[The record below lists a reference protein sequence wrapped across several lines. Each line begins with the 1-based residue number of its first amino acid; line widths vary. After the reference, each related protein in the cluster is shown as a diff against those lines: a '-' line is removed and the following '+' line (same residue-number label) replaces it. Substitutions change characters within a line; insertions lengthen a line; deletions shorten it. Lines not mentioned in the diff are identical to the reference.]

1 MNIELILMKCEE
13 CGSRENQYDERMGE
27 KICKDCGLVLVTEM
41 FEETVRIVENDSLVR
56 SKDNGNLGSII
67 TGKGAY
73 KFNRWGKQTT
83 LSPAIQ
89 SGLVHCNMVL
99 GAVCPDMNL
108 KERVHQLY
116 LSLVAQGLFG
126 KSQYEARAT
135 AVVYYALKENGT
147 PYSFSDVCAEF
158 TPSIKVVKK
167 LVRKINQ
174 TYKNKVNYRPINP
187 QYLLKQTLS
196 KIGTDIRFEEQ
207 CLKVLEHFEA
217 ILPDTFFNKGRS
229 YYACI
234 IWIASN
240 VYLRRD
246 ITQALISERTGF
258 SNNKIWRQTKAILAV
273 IGLTSV
279 KEVRGKKLDKIG
291 G

>member
-1 MNIELILMKCEE
+1 M
-13 CGSRENQYDERMGE
+13 
-27 KICKDCGLVLVTEM
+27 
-41 FEETVRIVENDSLVR
+41 
-56 SKDNGNLGSII
+56 
-67 TGKGAY
+67 
-73 KFNRWGKQTT
+73 
-83 LSPAIQ
+83 
-89 SGLVHCNMVL
+89 
-99 GAVCPDMNL
+99 
-108 KERVHQLY
+108 
-116 LSLVAQGLFG
+116 
-126 KSQYEARAT
+126 
-135 AVVYYALKENGT
+135 
-147 PYSFSDVCAEF
+147 
-158 TPSIKVVKK
+158 
-167 LVRKINQ
+167 
-174 TYKNKVNYRPINP
+174 
-187 QYLLKQTLS
+187 KQTLS